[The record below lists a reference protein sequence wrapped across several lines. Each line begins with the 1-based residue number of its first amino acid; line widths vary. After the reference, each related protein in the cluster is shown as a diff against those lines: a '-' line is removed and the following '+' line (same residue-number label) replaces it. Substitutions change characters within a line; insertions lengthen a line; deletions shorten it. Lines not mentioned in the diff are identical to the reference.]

1 MYEYVKVLIPYGS
14 FFVSP
19 ALSHHAWHHCA
30 DGGQRLILRLHIQ
43 PGAKRTEAVGLHGDA
58 LKIRLAAPPVEG
70 AANTALLK
78 FLAMTFGVPLSQVT
92 LKHGIKSRRKVVE
105 IWQTM
110 LGPDAL
116 FKATDSEMD

>member
-1 MYEYVKVLIPYGS
+1 M
-14 FFVSP
+14 SP

-43 PGAKRTEAVGLHGDA
+43 PGAKRTEAVGLHGGA

-116 FKATDSEMD
+116 FKATDSETD